1 MAERRTSSTEVSRAR
16 RAPAVRRELASS
28 DISRPRI
35 TGPLVVAGWGAGNG
49 LLTALQAGM
58 GAAWTVVVMQGCS
71 AIVIELIA
79 ITAMLA
85 WRRWPEGRPRQ
96 QPPGGAT
103 VMLIAAGALTGGL
116 GLAYGIWVTVISI
129 ALFIA
134 AGLSEAH
141 LAHRRVRLR
150 SVPPGTGYRLP
161 PQR

>member
-16 RAPAVRRELASS
+16 RAPAVR
-28 DISRPRI
+28 RI

-141 LAHRRVRLR
+141 HRRVRLR